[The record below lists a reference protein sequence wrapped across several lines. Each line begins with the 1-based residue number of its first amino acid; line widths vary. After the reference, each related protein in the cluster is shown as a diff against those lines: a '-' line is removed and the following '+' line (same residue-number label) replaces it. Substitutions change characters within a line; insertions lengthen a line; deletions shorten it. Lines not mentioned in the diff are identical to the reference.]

1 MNKCD
6 NLLFYSH
13 KCPYS
18 LKCLELIQPYAEQI
32 TFLGYINIHRS
43 RDSLPLRIRR
53 VPSLVLN
60 NGENVLEGRDV
71 FLWIQELINFIDTQT
86 SACIENEKEND
97 KQKENIP
104 LENNQK
110 DKIVQNVW
118 SSSTIITPD
127 DGDNDIYCSVHNMC
141 TFSDTID
148 YSNTK
153 KIEADDEKINVSV
166 DALENRRNSD
176 LEKIWPLK

>member
-1 MNKCD
+1 MKTCD

-18 LKCLELIQPYAEQI
+18 LKFLELIKPYAEQI

-60 NGENVLEGRDV
+60 NGEDVLEGRDV
-71 FLWIQELINFIDTQT
+71 FLWIQDLIQFIDSQT
-86 SACIENEKEND
+86 SACIEKEKEN
-97 KQKENIP
+97 KQTNVP

-110 DKIVQNVW
+110 EKCVQNVW

-127 DGDNDIYCSVHNMC
+127 DGDSNNYCSIDNMC
-141 TFSDTID
+141 TFSGTID

-153 KIEADDEKINVSV
+153 IIEADDEKINVSV

-176 LEKIWPLK
+176 LEKIWPSK

>member
-1 MNKCD
+1 MIKCD

-32 TFLGYINIHRS
+32 TFLGYINIHKS

-71 FLWIQELINFIDTQT
+71 YAWIHELINFIDN
-86 SACIENEKEND
+86 ENTLSVEKEKEEQLECKND
-97 KQKENIP
+97 KNI
-104 LENNQK
+104 
-110 DKIVQNVW
+110 QNVW
-118 SSSTIITPD
+118 SSSTIVTPD
-127 DGDNDIYCSVHNMC
+127 DGELYCSVNDIC

-148 YSNTK
+148 YSNIK
-153 KIEADDEKINVSV
+153 QIDAEDDKISVSV
-166 DALENRRNSD
+166 DALETRRNTD
-176 LEKIWPLK
+176 LEKIWPRQSK

>member
-71 FLWIQELINFIDTQT
+71 YLWIQELIDFIDNQNTQ
-86 SACIENEKEND
+86 CVEKEKEEQEQEVEIKND
-97 KQKENIP
+97 KCI
-104 LENNQK
+104 
-110 DKIVQNVW
+110 QNVW

-127 DGDNDIYCSVHNMC
+127 DGELYCSVNNMC

-148 YSNTK
+148 YGNIK
-153 KIEADDEKINVSV
+153 QIEAEDEKISVSV
-166 DALENRRNSD
+166 DALETRRNTD
-176 LEKIWPLK
+176 LEKIWPRQTK